1 VNDAGSDPEEIFI
14 SSFRDAT
21 VASDRTNLAESVTNS
36 MTRGECFTRRA
47 SRTTDRIVKTS
58 MTIYCLAERPYVVVL
73 CRCCFLGQ
81 TGSGALPVARCFLD
95 RTERRVAG
103 GP

>member
-1 VNDAGSDPEEIFI
+1 VNDAGSDLEEIFI

-21 VASDRTNLAESVTNS
+21 LVSDHTNLAESVTNS

-58 MTIYCLAERPYVVVL
+58 VTIYCLAERPYVVAEQH
-73 CRCCFLGQ
+73 RRFLGQ
-81 TGSGALPVARCFLD
+81 TGSRALPVAW
-95 RTERRVAG
+95 
-103 GP
+103 